1 MQNTSHEILTSLA
14 WSIPFY
20 VIYLVA
26 AVIAIVRWSRH
37 PSASL
42 LVLLAV
48 IMLTLTALFGDTA
61 FTLALHARED
71 AGWTNEQLGSVM
83 AALRLVR
90 NLFTALGLALLV
102 SAVFTGRSARNS
114 QSPTF

>member
-1 MQNTSHEILTSLA
+1 MNNTAQEIVYSLA

-20 VIYLVA
+20 IIYLVA

-48 IMLTLTALFGDTA
+48 IVLTLTALFGDTA
-61 FTLALHARED
+61 FTLAIHACED
-71 AGWTNEQLGSVM
+71 SGWSNEQLGSVM

-90 NLFTALGLALLV
+90 NLLTTVGLVLLV
-102 SAVFTGRSARNS
+102 SAVFAGRPRSTVGVN
-114 QSPTF
+114 

>member
-1 MQNTSHEILTSLA
+1 MHEILTSLA

-20 VIYLVA
+20 VLYLVA

-48 IMLTLTALFGDTA
+48 IVLTLTALFGDTA
-61 FTLALHARED
+61 FTLALHTRED
-71 AGWTNEQLGSVM
+71 SGWSNEKLGSVM

-90 NLFTALGLALLV
+90 NVLTTVGLALLV
-102 SAVFTGRSARNS
+102 SAVFTGRSVRNS
-114 QSPTF
+114 LTPTF